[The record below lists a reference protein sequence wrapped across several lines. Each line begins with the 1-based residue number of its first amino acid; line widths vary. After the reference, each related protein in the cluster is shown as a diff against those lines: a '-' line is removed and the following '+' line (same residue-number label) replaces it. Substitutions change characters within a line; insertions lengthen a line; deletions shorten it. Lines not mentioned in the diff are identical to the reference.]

1 MDWIGTKRGRDRNRD
16 RNRDVSKNGDK
27 QKRDLK
33 KTDKERK
40 ENKKRSGTRSNN
52 IRDGNMGRGTNSKGL
67 AQEHGKRDMAR
78 HKHMERER
86 YMRMTRDR
94 ELPSGSSHTLRVR
107 SSRPLLQLNSNREID
122 NACQSNRH
130 S

>member
-1 MDWIGTKRGRDRNRD
+1 M
-16 RNRDVSKNGDK
+16 
-27 QKRDLK
+27 QKCGLK
-33 KTDKERK
+33 TSGKERK
-40 ENKKRSGTRSNN
+40 GNKNRSGTRSNN

-86 YMRMTRDR
+86 
-94 ELPSGSSHTLRVR
+94 
-107 SSRPLLQLNSNREID
+107 SSRPLLQLNSNREMD
-122 NACQSNRH
+122 NACQNYRH

>member
-1 MDWIGTKRGRDRNRD
+1 MKT
-16 RNRDVSKNGDK
+16 
-27 QKRDLK
+27 
-33 KTDKERK
+33 TDKERK